1 MKIGF
6 VCNDIATEETGYT
19 TTRLGLSALER
30 GHEPWLIS
38 VGDLSSDPDDTV
50 HAWAR
55 TVPRTKYRSPA
66 TYLRDLQSEK
76 ARIERICVDDLDVL
90 MLRNDPA
97 ADLGTRP
104 WAQSAGYIFGQRAA
118 SRGVIVVNDP
128 YSLAS
133 AINKMYFEHF
143 PEAVRPRSLISRN
156 ADHLKKFVADE
167 GGKAC
172 IKPLQGSGGTN
183 VFVVTPESKG
193 NLNQI
198 IDAVT
203 RDGYA
208 IAQEFLPAAK
218 HGDTRLFL
226 MNGLPLVVDGKV
238 CAFRRISAK
247 GDVRSNLHA
256 GGRLAKAVITDDMMR
271 LAELVRPKLIEDGM
285 FLVGLDIV
293 GDKLMEINV
302 FSPGGLGSAAKFE
315 KVDFAGAVIEALELK
330 AGVRARPSA
339 ARRRA
344 SSSAV
349 RRRGRRA
356 PS

>member
-30 GHEPWLIS
+30 GHEPWLMS
-38 VGDLSSDPDDTV
+38 VGDFANDPDDSV
-50 HAWAR
+50 RAWAR
-55 TVPRTKYRSPA
+55 TVPRTKYKNPT
-66 TYLRDLQSEK
+66 TYLRDLQSDK
-76 ARIERICVDDLDVL
+76 ARVERISVDDLDVL

-118 SRGVIVVNDP
+118 ARGVIVVNDP
-128 YSLAS
+128 HSLAS
-133 AINKMYFEHF
+133 SINKMYFQHF

-156 ADHLKKFVADE
+156 PADLKKFVEDE

-172 IKPLQGSGGTN
+172 LKPLQGSGGTN
-183 VFVVTPESKG
+183 VFVVKPNAKG

-198 IDAVT
+198 IEAVT

-218 HGDTRLFL
+218 DGDTRLFL
-226 MNGLPLVVDGKV
+226 MNGHPLVVRGKT

-271 LAELVRPKLIEDGM
+271 LAEIVRPKLVADGM

-315 KVDFAGAVIEALELK
+315 KVDFAAAVIESLERK
-330 AGVRARPSA
+330 ADARAQGKRTLTNLQLSML
-339 ARRRA
+339 
-344 SSSAV
+344 
-349 RRRGRRA
+349 
-356 PS
+356 

>member
-30 GHEPWLIS
+30 GHEPWLMS
-38 VGDLSSDPDDTV
+38 VGDFGNDPDDSV
-50 HAWAR
+50 RAWAR
-55 TVPRTKYRSPA
+55 TVPRTKYKSPA
-66 TYLRDLQSEK
+66 TYLRDLQSDQ
-76 ARIERICVDDLDVL
+76 ARVERISVDDLDVL

-118 SRGVIVVNDP
+118 ARGVIVVNDP
-128 YSLAS
+128 HSLAS
-133 AINKMYFEHF
+133 AINKMYFQHF
-143 PEAVRPRSLISRN
+143 PEAVRPRSLISRSPR
-156 ADHLKKFVADE
+156 DLKKFVEDE

-183 VFVVTPESKG
+183 VFVVTPKAKG

-198 IDAVT
+198 IEAVT

-218 HGDTRLFL
+218 DGDTRLFL
-226 MNGLPLVVDGKV
+226 MNGEPLVVDGKL

-271 LAELVRPKLIEDGM
+271 LAEIVRPKLIADGM

-315 KVDFAGAVIEALELK
+315 KVDFAAAVIESLERK
-330 AGVRARPSA
+330 ADARTQSKRTLTNLQLA
-339 ARRRA
+339 ML
-344 SSSAV
+344 
-349 RRRGRRA
+349 
-356 PS
+356 